1 MPVRT
6 PTAPDEFVR
15 YISASTSIRAEQAI
29 AALDAANP
37 SGPPPGSERR
47 REPREPYHGHVSVK
61 LAIRTTSIVAAGAPR
76 TVCVE
81 VFARNLSNSG
91 FGFLAPAIYLPESGT
106 GSGIALRGDD
116 IFQVGKQ
123 IEIAIVRP
131 EGRPRWMPGHVLRA
145 RVLPDGFVECGV
157 EFI

>member
-1 MPVRT
+1 MPIQ
-6 PTAPDEFVR
+6 APAAAPEMVR
-15 YISASTSIRAEQAI
+15 YISAATSSRADAAI
-29 AALDAANP
+29 EALDAAGNG
-37 SGPPPGSERR
+37 SPPGSERR
-47 REPREPYHGHVSVK
+47 RELREPYHGHVSVK

-76 TVCVE
+76 TVSVE

-106 GSGIALRGDD
+106 GSGIALRGND